1 MPPNYPIPDSYW
13 VRPGQLLAGE
23 YPSDWNEEISRE
35 KLRRLLEAGVT
46 LFLNLTEAGEYGLR
60 SYEPLLDQEA
70 AALGRGV
77 EHRRMSIRDR
87 GTPTAETMT
96 DILDTV
102 DAAQAAGGTVY
113 VHCYAGIGRTG
124 TVVGCYLAR
133 HGMRGEEA
141 LAEIARLRAPLR
153 RDISDGWITSPETA
167 AQREMVRDWPIG
179 K

>member
-1 MPPNYPIPDSYW
+1 MTPTLPIPDSYW
-13 VRPGQLLAGE
+13 VQPDQLLAGE
-23 YPSDWNEEISRE
+23 YPSDWNEALSRQ
-35 KLRRLLEAGVT
+35 KVRRLLEAGVT
-46 LFLNLTEAGEYGLR
+46 FFLNLTEAGEYGLR
-60 SYEPLLDQEA
+60 SYTPWLDQEA
-70 AALGRGV
+70 AALGREV
-77 EHRRMSIRDR
+77 EHQRISIRDR
-87 GTPTAETMT
+87 GTPTSEAMT
-96 DILDTV
+96 RILDVV
-102 DAAQAAGGTVY
+102 DVALAAGGTVY

-133 HGMRGEEA
+133 HGMGGEEA

>member
-1 MPPNYPIPDSYW
+1 MNSNHPIPNSYW

-23 YPSDWNEEISRE
+23 YPNDWNERLSRE

-46 LFLNLTEAGEYGLR
+46 FFLNLTEAGEYGLR
-60 SYEPLLDQEA
+60 SYAPLLDQEA
-70 AALGRGV
+70 AALSREV
-77 EHRRMSIRDR
+77 EHQRISIPDR
-87 GTPTAETMT
+87 GTPTSETMT

-102 DAAQAAGGTVY
+102 DAALAAGGTVY

-124 TVVGCYLAR
+124 TVVGCYLAQ

-141 LAEIARLRAPLR
+141 LAEIARLRAR
-153 RDISDGWITSPETA
+153 MRGDISDGWITSPETA

>member
-1 MPPNYPIPDSYW
+1 MTPTLPIPDSYW
-13 VRPGQLLAGE
+13 VQPDQLLAGE
-23 YPSDWNEEISRE
+23 YPSDWNEALSRQ
-35 KLRRLLEAGVT
+35 KVRRLLEAGVT
-46 LFLNLTEAGEYGLR
+46 FFLNLTEAGEYGLR
-60 SYEPLLDQEA
+60 SYVPLLDQEA
-70 AALGRGV
+70 AALGYEV
-77 EHRRMSIRDR
+77 EHQRMSIRDR
-87 GTPTAETMT
+87 GIPTSEVMT
-96 DILDTV
+96 HILDSI
-102 DAAQAAGGTVY
+102 DAALAAGGTVY

-133 HGMRGEEA
+133 HGMGGEEA